1 MKLYL
6 KDIQNLNINKIKQY
20 KKSSSKIEKI
30 FSNEGIFIVE
40 NNKYKKE
47 LNKTG
52 EIKLINYD
60 NVELYTD
67 TTNVYYENEFRI
79 PFDHFYTQYTKDTF
93 SLRNK
98 AIVDLHIFYLN
109 KSIVDV
115 YFETDYHFD
124 DFALKEDILSFIKLL
139 N

>member
-1 MKLYL
+1 M
-6 KDIQNLNINKIKQY
+6 
-20 KKSSSKIEKI
+20 
-30 FSNEGIFIVE
+30 
-40 NNKYKKE
+40 
-47 LNKTG
+47 NKTG

-115 YFETDYHFD
+115 YFETDYHFGR
-124 DFALKEDILSFIKLL
+124 FCIKRRYFIVYL
-139 N
+139 NC